1 MSEDVSVEEFKSEVE
16 VLGGFESVKFSPHMR
31 FRAGQRRLNWNNLK
45 DKLRSGEI
53 EDVEIN
59 HNPNQSIPYSEA
71 YVIFLSL
78 GKQKLIV
85 PFYILK
91 DRSMKAVTV
100 MRE

>member
-1 MSEDVSVEEFKSEVE
+1 MPEDISLEEFKSKVE
-16 VLGGFESVKFSPHMR
+16 ELGGFESVKFSPHMR
-31 FRAGQRRLNWNNLK
+31 FRAGQRRLNWEDLK
-45 DKLRSGEI
+45 DKLRSGNI

-59 HNPNQSIPYSEA
+59 HNPNQSIPYEEA

-78 GKQKLIV
+78 DEEKLIV

-91 DRSMKAVTV
+91 DGSMKVVTV